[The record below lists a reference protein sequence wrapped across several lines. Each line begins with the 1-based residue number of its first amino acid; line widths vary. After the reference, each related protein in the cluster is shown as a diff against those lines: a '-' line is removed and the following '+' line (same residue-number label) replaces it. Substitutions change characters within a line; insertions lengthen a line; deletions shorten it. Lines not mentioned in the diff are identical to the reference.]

1 MEKEAIESFKEAIKI
16 NSRYAKAHNDL
27 ATVYGQM
34 GDFDLALQEFNEA
47 IKIDKD
53 YADAHYNLGI
63 LLEFMKQNDL
73 AEKEF
78 EIAAKLEPINQLYIK
93 KAISLNDKR

>member
-1 MEKEAIESFKEAIKI
+1 MEEKAIESFKEAIKI

-27 ATVYGQM
+27 ATVYGRI
-34 GDFDLALQEFNEA
+34 GKFNLALQEFNEA
-47 IKIDKD
+47 IRIDKD

-73 AEKEF
+73 ARKEF
-78 EIAAKLEPINQLYIK
+78 EIAARLEPTNQLYVK
-93 KAISLNDKR
+93 KLILLG